1 MACSSRNIAGKDHLR
16 ERIPYKRML
25 DVTEFNAVDVVR
37 LTGDR
42 KFDKWTATSAM
53 DRVEIDLKVFQGLT
67 KLLLSLFKEDGE
79 EEESNCLK
87 VSTKL
92 FAYMIK
98 LKFDDDNF
106 ITSKCM

>member
-1 MACSSRNIAGKDHLR
+1 MASSSRNIACKDLR
-16 ERIPYKRML
+16 ERIPRKRML

-37 LTGDR
+37 SIGDR
-42 KFDKWTATSAM
+42 KFDKWIAKSAM
-53 DRVEIDLKVFQGLT
+53 DKVEIDLKVFQGLI

-92 FAYMIK
+92 LIK
-98 LKFDDDNF
+98 LKLDDDNF
-106 ITSKCM
+106 ITSKCMT

>member
-1 MACSSRNIAGKDHLR
+1 MASSSRKDLR
-16 ERIPYKRML
+16 ERIPRK

-37 LTGDR
+37 SIGDR
-42 KFDKWTATSAM
+42 KFDKWTAKSAM